1 MRFIHLSD
9 LHIGK
14 KVNEMSMLEDQKY
27 ILKEI
32 LQIIDEKKVEG
43 VWVAGDVYDKSIP
56 PLEAVRLWD
65 EFLTEL
71 ADRELPVFIIS
82 GNHDS
87 AERLAFGSHILDS
100 RKIYISPV
108 FEDTVRPIT
117 VEDKFGEIDIYL
129 LPFVKPSTVRH
140 VYPEETI
147 ESYQDAVDTAIAHMQ
162 VDPARRNVLLAHQFV
177 TGSEKCDSE
186 EVSVGG
192 VDNIAADTFDVFDYV
207 ALGHLHGPQQ
217 AGRETV
223 RYCGTPLKYSFSECI
238 HKKSALIV
246 DMEEKGDI
254 RLCPVPLHPLHDFRE
269 IKGTYMEVTAK
280 DFYQDTNT
288 RDYLHVTLTDEEDI
302 PDAIGKLRT
311 IYPNL
316 MRLDYDNK
324 RTREGKEFRL
334 EEQVEKKSPLELLSE
349 FYELQN
355 NQEMTE
361 EQMKMA
367 QQMIEKIWEDR

>member
-1 MRFIHLSD
+1 
-9 LHIGK
+9 
-14 KVNEMSMLEDQKY
+14 MSMLEDQKY

-32 LQIIDEKKVEG
+32 LQIIDENKVEG
-43 VWVAGDVYDKSIP
+43 VWIAGDVYDKSIP

-65 EFLTEL
+65 EFLTKL
-71 ADRELPVFIIS
+71 ADRKLPVFVIS

-87 AERLAFGSHILDS
+87 AERLAFGAHIFDSH
-100 RKIYISPV
+100 KIYISPV
-108 FEDTVRPIT
+108 FEDTVKPVI
-117 VEDKFGEIDIYL
+117 VNDEYGEIAVYL

-147 ESYQDAVDTAIAHMQ
+147 ESYQDALDVAIRHME

-186 EVSVGG
+186 EISVGG
-192 VDNIAADTFDVFDYV
+192 VDNIAVDTFDPFDYV

-223 RYCGTPLKYSFSECI
+223 RYCGTPLKYSFSECR
-238 HKKSALIV
+238 HKKAALIV
-246 DMEEKGDI
+246 DMGPKGEI
-254 RLCPVPLHPLHDFRE
+254 ELHPIPLHPIRDFRE
-269 IKGTYMEVTAK
+269 IRGTYMEVTAK

-288 RDYLHVTLTDEEDI
+288 RDYMHITLTDEEDI
-302 PDAIGKLRT
+302 PDAVGKLRT

-324 RTREGKEFRL
+324 RTREGREFHL
-334 EEQVEKKSPLELLSE
+334 EERVEEKSPLELLME

-355 NQEMTE
+355 NQEMSE
-361 EQMKMA
+361 EQKEMS
-367 QQMIEKIWEDR
+367 QQLIEKIWEDR

>member
-1 MRFIHLSD
+1 
-9 LHIGK
+9 
-14 KVNEMSMLEDQKY
+14 MLEDQKH

-32 LQIIDEKKVEG
+32 LQIIDENKVEG
-43 VWVAGDVYDKSIP
+43 VWIAGDVYDKSIP

-71 ADRELPVFIIS
+71 ADRQLPVFVIS

-87 AERLAFGSHILDS
+87 AERLAFGAHILDS

-108 FEDTVRPIT
+108 FEDTVKPVI
-117 VEDKFGEIDIYL
+117 VNDEYGEIAIYL

-147 ESYQDAVDTAIAHMQ
+147 ESYQDALDTAIRHME
-162 VDPARRNVLLAHQFV
+162 VDPSRRNVLLAHQFV

-186 EVSVGG
+186 EISVGG
-192 VDNIAADTFDVFDYV
+192 VDNIAVDTFDPFDYV

-217 AGRETV
+217 AGREMV
-223 RYCGTPLKYSFSECI
+223 RYCGTPLKYSFSECR
-238 HKKSALIV
+238 HKKAALIV
-246 DMEEKGDI
+246 DMGAKGEI
-254 RLCPVPLHPLHDFRE
+254 ELHPIPLHPIRDFCE
-269 IKGTYMEVTAK
+269 IRGTYMEVTAK

-288 RDYLHVTLTDEEDI
+288 RDYMHITLTDEEDI
-302 PDAIGKLRT
+302 PDAVGKLRT

-324 RTREGKEFRL
+324 RTREGREFHL
-334 EEQVEKKSPLELLSE
+334 EERVEDKSPLELLME

-355 NQEMTE
+355 NQEMSG
-361 EQMKMA
+361 EQKEMS
-367 QQMIEKIWEDR
+367 QQLIEKIWEDR